1 MKSQYVKTNN
11 LRTIRF
17 SCFNQFSLTLLLTIQ
32 AYFVCVKCDIFVW
45 VRDYSHPGPRV
56 VLFSREFQRY

>member
-32 AYFVCVKCDIFVW
+32 AYFVCVKCDIFV
-45 VRDYSHPGPRV
+45 
-56 VLFSREFQRY
+56 